1 LVGSTKRSGQW
12 PRAQNLLWEVRVMTI
27 STSINTVGVVRAT
40 EMIQSA
46 RRDAA
51 LQHDPRPHTVSVE
64 ISRLSDTLASEQD
77 AGRSGPGSQRR
88 IVDITV

>member
-1 LVGSTKRSGQW
+1 
-12 PRAQNLLWEVRVMTI
+12 MTI

-51 LQHDPRPHTVSVE
+51 LQHDPRPRPHTVSVE